1 MEYNLILILLILILS
16 SFQAI
21 FGIGLLALGTP
32 VLLIMDYQFKDV
44 LLILLPCSLIVSIL
58 TIFLFKKKNK
68 QIFNKDILKNLIFF
82 SVPGIILGLFLI
94 FYNKIDLNFKILIGS
109 MILFS
114 MFLKKKIK
122 QKHLNSNFKKK
133 ITNLF
138 IGFIHGISNMG
149 GSFLSIY
156 LIALYESKSVIRYH
170 ITLAYIFFAFT
181 QLLYL
186 FLINE
191 ELIFYKKFSYL
202 LFFSIT
208 GTIFGNYLNELV
220 NKEFFLKTLQITIFF
235 SAIIIIL
242 KSLIEIF

>member
-1 MEYNLILILLILILS
+1 
-16 SFQAI
+16 
-21 FGIGLLALGTP
+21 
-32 VLLIMDYQFKDV
+32 
-44 LLILLPCSLIVSIL
+44 
-58 TIFLFKKKNK
+58 
-68 QIFNKDILKNLIFF
+68 
-82 SVPGIILGLFLI
+82 
-94 FYNKIDLNFKILIGS
+94 
-109 MILFS
+109 
-114 MFLKKKIK
+114 
-122 QKHLNSNFKKK
+122 
-133 ITNLF
+133 
-138 IGFIHGISNMG
+138 MG

-156 LIALYESKSVIRYH
+156 LMALYEGKSVIRYH

-191 ELIFYKKFSYL
+191 ELIFHKKFSYL

-220 NKEFFLKTLQITIFF
+220 NKEFFLKTLHITIFF